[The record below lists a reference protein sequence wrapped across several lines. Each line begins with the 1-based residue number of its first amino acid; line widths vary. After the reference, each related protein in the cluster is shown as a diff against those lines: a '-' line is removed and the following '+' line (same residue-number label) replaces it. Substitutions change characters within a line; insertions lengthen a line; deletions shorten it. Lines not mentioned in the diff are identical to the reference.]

1 MLCSLVGLPVVRG
14 MELASRS
21 LVTEGLEVIVGT
33 LDVEGSDEGVLSV
46 VAGSEKQQ
54 GSSS

>member
-1 MLCSLVGLPVVRG
+1 
-14 MELASRS
+14 MELASGS
-21 LVTEGLEVIVGT
+21 LVTEGLEVVVGT
-33 LDVEGSDEGVLSV
+33 LDVERSDEGVLSV